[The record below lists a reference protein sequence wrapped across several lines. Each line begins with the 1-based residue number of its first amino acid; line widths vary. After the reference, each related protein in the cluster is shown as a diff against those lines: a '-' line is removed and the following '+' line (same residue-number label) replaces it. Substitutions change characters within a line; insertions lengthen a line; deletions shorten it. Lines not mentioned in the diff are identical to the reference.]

1 MTGDG
6 LTHATRR
13 LTTNRGRLAPEE
25 TYRLV
30 QAFVDSQR
38 LEAVP
43 SDRETG
49 PDRMASERPL
59 LRRIHRDMLQIADDF
74 RESL

>member
-13 LTTNRGRLAPEE
+13 LTRNRRRLAPEE

-30 QAFVDSQR
+30 QAFVDTQ
-38 LEAVP
+38 LLDDVP
-43 SDRETG
+43 ERRTAGVDA
-49 PDRMASERPL
+49 MAFERPL
-59 LRRIHRDMLQIADDF
+59 IRRIHRDMLQIADDF

>member
-13 LTTNRGRLAPEE
+13 LTTNRNRLAPEE
-25 TYRLV
+25 TYRLIR
-30 QAFVDSQR
+30 AFARSQHQDR
-38 LEAVP
+38 EECEP
-43 SDRETG
+43 SDGRSEMRE
-49 PDRMASERPL
+49 ERPL
-59 LRRIHRDMLQIADDF
+59 VQRLHRDLKQLATDY